1 MTRKVLIL
9 LLSLVKT
16 IYSCYSFQKLSKILY
31 IYIFFFPY
39 LDGIARVELELG
51 KLRDNTKLRPSNEA
65 LRKAAQEL
73 EKNNNI
79 LLGSQI
85 NFGNIKELLR
95 GKIQEMKF

>member
-1 MTRKVLIL
+1 MYCLNLIFL
-9 LLSLVKT
+9 LH
-16 IYSCYSFQKLSKILY
+16 I
-31 IYIFFFPY
+31 
-39 LDGIARVELELG
+39 DGIARVELELG

-95 GKIQEMKF
+95 GKIQDMKF